1 MLLAQADCGLPCSII
16 AEHGVEGCD
25 HFSHDGDDDDFGFL
39 VGVGEAIGE
48 GLEGGIVS
56 ACAEGRHVEDITDRH
71 PTTVDTAMS
80 PELATVEVIWC
91 ETDEG
96 GDLLAA
102 HLPKFWQQ
110 GDEREGQHRADAW
123 HRGQQLIEL
132 SESSIGGDHL
142 GQALVEEADIGLQ
155 SDQAAFAEPPEHGI
169 FEMSR
174 LVLDGDMLV
183 TQLSPHGDDFG
194 EPFNRIVPLHNSCR
208 HDGDI
213 LCDQSCIEAIV
224 LGQDAAGAGELTKL
238 VGVDTSHRQSG
249 REQGTDDTTLVTAAR
264 LEANCGNPERAQP
277 SDQLG
282 PAGRVVTH
290 RKEPT
295 LRQHYHVQAVLRHVN
310 ATTGKLFHLRIP
322 SLLMRARAQ
331 ATVRVWKNRLEH
343 QAHSRSNFRGACGLP
358 VATGAGS

>member
-1 MLLAQADCGLPCSII
+1 MLLAQVDLRLPRSII
-16 AEHGVEGCD
+16 AEHGVEGSD
-25 HFSHDGDDDDFGFL
+25 HFSHDGDDDDLGFL
-39 VGVGEAIGE
+39 VGVGETIGE
-48 GLEGGIVS
+48 GPEGGIVS

-71 PTTVDTAMS
+71 PTTVDTAVS
-80 PELATVEVIWC
+80 SELATIEVIWC

-102 HLPKFWQQ
+102 HLPEFRQQ

-155 SDQAAFAEPPEHGI
+155 SDQAAFAEPPEHDI
-169 FEMSR
+169 FEMAG

-183 TQLSPHGDDFG
+183 TQLSPHGDDLG
-194 EPFNRIVPLHNSCR
+194 EPFNCVVPLHNSCR

-213 LCDQSCIEAIV
+213 LRDQSCIEAIV

-238 VGVDTSHRQSG
+238 VRVDTSHRQSG
-249 REQGTDDTTLVTAAR
+249 REQGTDDATLVTAAR
-264 LEANCGNPERAQP
+264 LEANCGDCERAQP
-277 SDQLG
+277 CDQLD
-282 PAGRVVTH
+282 PAGGVVTH
-290 RKEPT
+290 RKEPP
-295 LRQHYHVQAVLRHVN
+295 LRQHYDVQAVLRHVN
-310 ATTGKLFHLRIP
+310 AAIGKLFHLRIP

-331 ATVRVWKNRLEH
+331 ATVRVWKKRLEH
-343 QAHSRSNFRGACGLP
+343 QAHSRSNFRDGCGLP
-358 VATGAGS
+358 VATEVGS